1 MSKRFYITT
10 PLYYV
15 NDQPHIGHTYST
27 IVADIFARYH
37 RLKGDETHF
46 LTGTDEHGQKVQQ
59 AADKAGISPEKH
71 CDDYA
76 ARFRNFWNELGL
88 TYDDFI
94 RTTEKRHTE
103 IVQNVLQDLYDKGD
117 IYKHKYE
124 GLYSVSEER
133 FITKKEFEEGNF
145 REVKEISEENYF
157 FRMSAYQKDLLAYI
171 ESNPDFIQPENRKN
185 EIIGFLQQPLN
196 DLCISRPKNRLS
208 WGIELPFDSEYVT
221 YVWFDAL
228 LNYVSAVGY
237 KKDPETFKKWWPA
250 VHIIGKDILTTHCV
264 YWPTMLMASGAPLPK
279 TVFAHGWWMSE
290 GQKMSKSLGNFI
302 DINTIRRHVANV
314 GVDAFRYFLA
324 KEGPLFGDADF
335 SRERF
340 YKTYNTDLANDFGNL
355 VNRIFKL
362 IDKHYSGKTPEPYEF
377 GESEKNLKREGEE
390 LLQTVDTLLNSFEL
404 NKIVFEILTYI
415 RSINRYL
422 ELRAPWKLVKTDL
435 QTTGTI
441 LYAAL
446 ASLRLAAMILS
457 PVLPHKTGLLFK
469 ALNEVSDLTAVIS
482 WNSLKANVTLN
493 NIESL
498 FPRMDLKILDEENS
512 IAIPEK
518 KEKANIEKSEDIE
531 NLISI
536 ETFFQSKLKTAR
548 ILHAEKVPDTDK
560 LLKLRLEVGTETRT
574 IVAGIAQHYQPEE
587 LIGKTIIIVVNLK
600 PVNIRGIES
609 KGMLLTA
616 QTKGRLQLLTVDK
629 ELPESG
635 GEIK

>member
-59 AADKAGISPEKH
+59 AAEKAGISPEKH

-76 ARFRNFWNELGL
+76 GRFRNFWNELGL

-94 RTTEKRHTE
+94 RTTEKRHME
-103 IVQNVLQDLYDKGD
+103 IVQNVLQDLFDKGD

-124 GLYSVSEER
+124 GLYSISEER

-157 FRMSAYQKDLLAYI
+157 FKMSAYQKDLLAYI
-171 ESNPDFIQPENRKN
+171 ESNPEFIQPENRRN
-185 EIIGFLQQPLN
+185 EIVGFLQQPLN

-208 WGIELPFDSEYVT
+208 WGIELPFDPEYVT

-228 LNYVSAVGY
+228 LNYVSAVGF
-237 KKDPETFKKWWPA
+237 KKDPETFNKWWPA

-302 DINTIRRHVANV
+302 DLNTIREHVSNV
-314 GVDAFRYFLA
+314 GTDAFRYFLA
-324 KEGPLFGDADF
+324 KEGPLFGDSDF

-340 YKTYNTDLANDFGNL
+340 YKTYNTDLANDLGNL

-362 IDKHYSGKTPEPYEF
+362 IEKHYDGKVPEPGDL
-377 GESEKNLKREGEE
+377 GESEIVLRKEGNA
-390 LLQTVDTLLNSFEL
+390 LLQTVDVLLKTFEL

-422 ELRAPWKLVKTDL
+422 ELKAPWKGVKTDL
-435 QTTGTI
+435 TGTGTV

-446 ASLRLAAMILS
+446 ASLRLAAGILS
-457 PVLPHKTGLLFK
+457 PVMPEKTGSLYR
-469 ALNEVSDLTAVIS
+469 ALNDETGLGAEMSWDGLKSNVSLQ
-482 WNSLKANVTLN
+482 K
-493 NIESL
+493 IESL
-498 FPRMDLKILDEENS
+498 FPRMDLKILDEKPSVVSSEETETKN
-512 IAIPEK
+512 IAESEEK
-518 KEKANIEKSEDIE
+518 ETV
-531 NLISI
+531 ISVDD
-536 ETFFQSKLKTAR
+536 FFQSELKTAR
-548 ILHAEKVPDTDK
+548 ILHAENVQDTDK
-560 LLKLRLEVGTETRT
+560 LLKLKIEVGEEIRT
-574 IVAGIAQHYQPEE
+574 IVAGIAQFYKPEE
-587 LIGKTIIIVVNLK
+587 LIGKTIIIVANLK
-600 PVNIRGIES
+600 PVKIRGIES
-609 KGMLLTA
+609 KGMLLTE
-616 QTKGRLQLLTVDK
+616 QSKGRLQLLTLDK
-629 ELPESG
+629 DLPDSG
-635 GEIK
+635 ADIK

>member
-59 AADKAGISPEKH
+59 AAEKAGISPEKH

-76 ARFRNFWNELGL
+76 GRFRNFWNELGL

-94 RTTEKRHTE
+94 RTTEKRHME
-103 IVQNVLQDLYDKGD
+103 IVQNVLQDLFDKGD

-124 GLYSVSEER
+124 GLYSISEER

-157 FRMSAYQKDLLAYI
+157 FKMSAYQKDLLAYI
-171 ESNPDFIQPENRKN
+171 ESNPEFIQPENRRN
-185 EIIGFLQQPLN
+185 EIVGFLQQPLN

-208 WGIELPFDSEYVT
+208 WGIELPFDPEYVT

-228 LNYVSAVGY
+228 LNYVSAVGF
-237 KKDPETFKKWWPA
+237 KKDPETFNKWWPA
-250 VHIIGKDILTTHCV
+250 VHIIGKDILTTHSV

-302 DINTIRRHVANV
+302 DLNTIREHVSNV
-314 GVDAFRYFLA
+314 GTDAFRYFLA
-324 KEGPLFGDADF
+324 KEGPLFGDSDF

-340 YKTYNTDLANDFGNL
+340 YKTYNTDLANDLGNL

-362 IDKHYSGKTPEPYEF
+362 IEKHYDGKVPEPGDL
-377 GESEKNLKREGEE
+377 GESEIVLRKEGNA
-390 LLQTVDTLLNSFEL
+390 LLQTVDELLKTFEL

-422 ELRAPWKLVKTDL
+422 ELKAPWKGVKTDL
-435 QTTGTI
+435 TGTGTV

-446 ASLRLAAMILS
+446 ASLRLAAGILS
-457 PVLPHKTGLLFK
+457 PVMPEKTGSLYR
-469 ALNEVSDLTAVIS
+469 ALNDETGLGAEMSWDGLKSNVSLQ
-482 WNSLKANVTLN
+482 K
-493 NIESL
+493 IESL
-498 FPRMDLKILDEENS
+498 FPRMDLKILDEKPSVVSSEETETKN
-512 IAIPEK
+512 IAKPEE
-518 KEKANIEKSEDIE
+518 KETA
-531 NLISI
+531 ISVDD
-536 ETFFQSKLKTAR
+536 FFQSELKTAR
-548 ILHAEKVPDTDK
+548 ILHAENVQDTDK
-560 LLKLRLEVGTETRT
+560 LLKLKIEVGEEIRT
-574 IVAGIAQHYQPEE
+574 IVAGIAQFYKPEE
-587 LIGKTIIIVVNLK
+587 LTGKTIIIVANLK
-600 PVNIRGIES
+600 PVKIRGIES

-616 QTKGRLQLLTVDK
+616 QSKGRLQLLTLDK
-629 ELPESG
+629 ELPDSG
-635 GEIK
+635 ADIK